1 MPDDKAKKRKK
12 EVEEEVL
19 EPQHVGDLLSARRKE
34 RKIKIE
40 KAATQLNIGR
50 DYLKAIEDGEFDKLP
65 GQVYAVGFI
74 RTYAEFLELDADEM
88 VQVFKDEGI
97 VLESPESLIFP
108 APLPKRGIPRGFTVL
123 LSLFLV
129 VLLAYVWHTYYRPI
143 TAVGPFD
150 ETIISETEIG
160 PADSDEIIS
169 EEVTL
174 DIDGTSSEAK
184 NFFNES
190 NAAPSEGAVPTTLAS
205 VDSSS
210 APEDELIE
218 IDEIDR
224 LEQEPDSM
232 SNTAEAPPA
241 KTQDEVA
248 ALRDAGI
255 GTSGATGE
263 ATARQET
270 NNLPSTTHVTTDVV
284 RATEAIDSESI
295 AAKAA
300 AAKNAANKAAS
311 AENTDS
317 ESIAAKA
324 AAAKNA
330 DSDSIAAK
338 AAAAKNTAN
347 KAASAENGGRKAIT
361 IGSSTA
367 ASNES
372 KTPLAQGGWKEP
384 TEITTNQWHKPNFDA
399 MPQGVSSARHGA
411 DMLTGRSDGTTS
423 AGVSTQPVVLLNFVD
438 ETWFQ
443 VKDTTGRIIYSGTLK
458 PGSSYNVPTQPG
470 LRLTTG
476 NAGGMEIYVNG
487 RRLRPIGPS
496 GSVVHNIP
504 LDPDKLLAYS
514 QARTRS

>member
-1 MPDDKAKKRKK
+1 MSDKNKMPDDKAKKRKK

-270 NNLPSTTHVTTDVV
+270 NNLPSTTHVTTDVI
-284 RATEAIDSESI
+284 RATEAIDSE
-295 AAKAA
+295 
-300 AAKNAANKAAS
+300 
-311 AENTDS
+311 
-317 ESIAAKA
+317 
-324 AAAKNA
+324 
-330 DSDSIAAK
+330 SIAAK